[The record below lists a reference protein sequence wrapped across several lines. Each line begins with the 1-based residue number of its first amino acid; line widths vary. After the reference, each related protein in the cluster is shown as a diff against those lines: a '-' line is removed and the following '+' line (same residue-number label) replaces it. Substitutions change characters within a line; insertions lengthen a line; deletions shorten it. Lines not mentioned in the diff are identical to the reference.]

1 MLFSQERHNSQC
13 VSVDE
18 RPASREQASSPD
30 EPEQFRTTVP
40 TEIRNASFPVSVR
53 GYDRHAVDAYVK
65 NVNRVIAELE
75 VSRSPQAAVRHAVE
89 RVSEQTKAILQE
101 ARESAERITD
111 TAREEADQIMA
122 EAKAKAADLV
132 VNADAN
138 AERVNAESHQL
149 LADTEAKADR
159 ILAKAKEE
167 AAEHRRQAEEE
178 LAELHNQADAR
189 MRDLQADT
197 DAVWKERD
205 GLLDE
210 IEGMA
215 GRLQEAARQAATRV
229 PSPEA
234 EQAEPAAD
242 DGAATV
248 VTLPKQDD

>member
-1 MLFSQERHNSQC
+1 
-13 VSVDE
+13 VDE
-18 RPASREQASSPD
+18 RPASREQASSQD

-101 ARESAERITD
+101 ARESAEKITD
-111 TAREEADQIMA
+111 SAREEADQIMA

-132 VNADAN
+132 VNADSD
-138 AERVNAESHQL
+138 AERTKAESQQL
-149 LADTEAKADR
+149 LADSEAKADG
-159 ILAKAKEE
+159 IVAKAKEE

-178 LAELHNQADAR
+178 LAELHNQAEAR

-197 DAVWKERD
+197 DSVWKERD

-229 PSPEA
+229 PPLEA
-234 EQAEPAAD
+234 GKEEPAAD
-242 DGAATV
+242 DSAATIV
-248 VTLPKQDD
+248 SLPTQDD

>member
-1 MLFSQERHNSQC
+1 LLFSQERHNSLC

-18 RPASREQASSPD
+18 RPASREQASSQD
-30 EPEQFRTTVP
+30 EPEQLRTTVP

-53 GYDRHAVDAYVK
+53 GYDRHAVDDYVK

-122 EAKAKAADLV
+122 ESKAKAADLV
-132 VNADAN
+132 VNADSN
-138 AERVNAESHQL
+138 AERVKAESQQL
-149 LADTEAKADR
+149 LADSEAKADR

-167 AAEHRRQAEEE
+167 AAEQRRQAEEE

-205 GLLDE
+205 GLLGE

-229 PSPEA
+229 PPPE
-234 EQAEPAAD
+234 AEPAAD
-242 DGAATV
+242 DSAATV
-248 VTLPKQDD
+248 VTLPTQDD

>member
-1 MLFSQERHNSQC
+1 LLFAQERHNSQC

-18 RPASREQASSPD
+18 RPASREQASSQD

-101 ARESAERITD
+101 ARESAEKITD

-138 AERVNAESHQL
+138 AERVKAESQQL
-149 LADTEAKADR
+149 LADSEAKADR

-167 AAEHRRQAEEE
+167 SAEHRRQAEEE
-178 LAELHNQADAR
+178 LAELHNQAEAR

-229 PSPEA
+229 PSPETD
-234 EQAEPAAD
+234 EAEPAAGD
-242 DGAATV
+242 SAATV
-248 VTLPKQDD
+248 VTLPAQDD